1 MKQKKSFIEFEKS
14 LNEIDFIAQLI
25 VNLTIDINERF
36 IFLKGEIGSGK
47 TTLVQAI
54 ANFLKEDKKVV
65 SPSFNKM
72 FVYDKFVHIDA
83 YNMDGQNLEEFE
95 DYFEDKLIIIE
106 WPEKLSQKF
115 DFGFQIEI
123 IYVDDN
129 KRKYIITWKE

>member
-1 MKQKKSFIEFEKS
+1 MKNKKSFIEFEKS

-25 VNLTIDINERF
+25 VNLTININENF
-36 IFLKGEIGSGK
+36 IFLKGDIGTGK

-54 ANFLKEDKKVV
+54 ANLLKEDKKVI

-95 DYFEDKLIIIE
+95 DYFEDKLVIIE
-106 WPEKLSQKF
+106 WAEKLSQKF
-115 DFGFQIEI
+115 DFGFQVEI
-123 IYVDDN
+123 IYIDDN
-129 KRKYIITWKE
+129 KRKYIIT